1 MAIHILA
8 LSDALQVIIALNV
21 DHVVR
26 IASTIT
32 LLLVAHGCHL
42 YLLEHLV
49 VVTGQDLSRGI
60 LLRHTNATLARA
72 TSKLALVQSTV
83 EVVKCDDDRG
93 YVVAAAAHGTRFQ
106 NRIDRQA
113 CQLVSPFVL
122 RLGLLRVANCLL
134 IHRVDERLRPS
145 LLHEARLPDQVNTVP
160 ILQLVKYTIAADDD
174 EVMPSPINLE
184 RRHVGVSHHYPLIA
198 I

>member
-49 VVTGQDLSRGI
+49 VVTGQDLSRGV

-93 YVVAAAAHGTRFQ
+93 YVVAAATHGTRFQ
-106 NRIDRQA
+106 DRIDRQA
-113 CQLVSPFVL
+113 CQLVSPFIL
-122 RLGLLRVANCLL
+122 SLGLLCIADSFFV
-134 IHRVDERLRPS
+134 HWVDERLRPS
-145 LLHEARLPDQVNTVP
+145 LFHEARLPDQVNTVS
-160 ILQLVKYTIAADDD
+160 ILQLVKYTIAANDD
-174 EVMPSPINLE
+174 EVVPAPVNLE
-184 RRHVGVSHHYPLIA
+184 RRHVGVSHHHPLIA